1 MTGRIFFFTM
11 LALVPAA
18 CISPNLETTPG
29 KVLET
34 YVRIS
39 FEATGLQDKMKM
51 EELLT
56 GETRE
61 RLHGWSDEEFT
72 KNFLQSGRKF
82 RGLRILDTKR
92 IQEREMALTYE
103 LSFDEGPTDR
113 AARVTQKK
121 LCTVVKEEQGWRIK
135 EVRSLRESI
144 EFEKGLVG
152 W

>member
-1 MTGRIFFFTM
+1 MSRGILFLITM
-11 LALVPAA
+11 ALVPVA

-56 GETRE
+56 GDTRE
-61 RLHGWSDEEFT
+61 RLHAWSDEEFEKT
-72 KNFLQSGRKF
+72 FLHSGRKF
-82 RGLRILDTKR
+82 QGLKILDTKR
-92 IQEREMALTYE
+92 IHDREMALTYE
-103 LSFDEGPTDR
+103 LSFDEGPLDR
-113 AARVTQKK
+113 PARVTQKK